1 MERQDQ
7 VGLLVA
13 VEYERMEEV
22 SRGQEHLQVS
32 Y

>member
-1 MERQDQ
+1 MGRRDQ
-7 VGLLVA
+7 EGFLVA
-13 VEYERMEEV
+13 VEYKRMEEV